1 MTTTDDTTASAAPA
15 ASPAAPPAGW
25 WRRNAGWLAGTA
37 VLGALALWLPY
48 RDALRQYRLL
58 NPSIAVAANKHDW
71 TAFAGARW
79 KLVAAE
85 SVPARDPRLRGPLR
99 KDAEVV
105 LLRYEVIPDS
115 GTKTVDLDGC
125 RGAIVDAQGRRWDTG
140 GAALPRL
147 SGPRLPETCGSGYDD
162 AFKQVLAVP
171 GRPFAFQHAFVLPR
185 GQRLEDLR
193 ARIEMKR
200 SETVGGR
207 YLEFA
212 L

>member
-1 MTTTDDTTASAAPA
+1 MTTTDTAAASAT
-15 ASPAAPPAGW
+15 APPAGW

-37 VLGALALWLPY
+37 VVATLALWLPY
-48 RDALRQYRLL
+48 RDALQRYRER
-58 NPSIAVAANKHDW
+58 NPSVAVAAARNEW
-71 TAFAGARW
+71 TAFNGARW

-85 SVPARDPRLRGPLR
+85 SLLARDPRLRGPLR

-115 GTKTVDLDGC
+115 GAKTRDLDTC
-125 RGAIVDAQGRRWDTG
+125 VGAIVDAGGRRWDSAPAG
-140 GAALPRL
+140 LPRL
-147 SGPRLPETCGSGYDD
+147 SGPRLPDRCGSGYDD
-162 AFKQVLAVP
+162 AFKQVVAVP

-185 GQRLEDLR
+185 GQRLSELR
-193 ARIEMKR
+193 ARIEFRYSGKAD
-200 SETVGGR
+200 GR

>member
-1 MTTTDDTTASAAPA
+1 MTATDETAAPA
-15 ASPAAPPAGW
+15 PTAPPAGW
-25 WRRNAGWLAGTA
+25 WRRNAGWLLGTA
-37 VLGALALWLPY
+37 VLGALAFWLPY
-48 RDALRQYRLL
+48 RDALEQYRQR
-58 NPSIAVAANKHDW
+58 NPSIAVAAGKDDW

-79 KLVAAE
+79 KLVGAE
-85 SVPARDPRLRGPLR
+85 SLAARDPRLRGPLR

-115 GTKTVDLDGC
+115 GTKTAELDSC
-125 RGAIVDAQGRRWDTG
+125 RGAIVDAQGRRWETG

-147 SGPRLPETCGSGYDD
+147 SGPRLPQTCGSGYDD

-171 GRPFAFQHAFVLPR
+171 GRPFAFEHALVLPR
-185 GQRLEDLR
+185 GQRLDELR
-193 ARIEMKR
+193 ARIEMRNSQKA
-200 SETVGGR
+200 GGR